1 MELKQKAVA
10 RVAMARET
18 AGVRVEEVDV
28 VGEESVVAAA
38 GEPTRMP

>member
-18 AGVRVEEVDV
+18 AGVSVEEV
-28 VGEESVVAAA
+28 EEVEERVEVAA
-38 GEPTRMP
+38 GELTRMP